1 MASDMVRTGSYLTTR
16 DRYLMRVIHHIA
28 DKMYPYDIAE
38 QIVELAEK
46 NKNSSLNT
54 NYDSEHIEES
64 AELSARLTI
73 NEFYKVTPTE
83 YITCGYT
90 GGIKYI
96 GSYLVAYN

>member
-1 MASDMVRTGSYLTTR
+1 MASDMVITGSYRTTR
-16 DRYLMRVIHHIA
+16 EHYLRRVIHHIS

-38 QIVELAEK
+38 QIVELADK

-54 NYDSEHIEES
+54 NFDAEHIEES

-73 NEFYKVTPTE
+73 SEFYKVTPTE

-90 GGIKYI
+90 CGIKYI